1 MRMIRAVAIMLALTV
16 TITLVGCVS
25 YVDLSDRAIVQAIG
39 IDYLPDKKVYRISMQ
54 YFNQSSEGGQ
64 NQIDKTQDNVLKS
77 VGEGESIF
85 AAAKNASMLTGK
97 DLLLSEN
104 RLIIIG
110 KELRKYKLCDT
121 LEFFVGNYHS
131 HPQAYVAAAEDTA
144 EELLDIRF
152 KEGSTSSQRLANLI
166 HNASV
171 ESRNKST
178 YPYQVMTMLCTST
191 ESAFLPLLRTAT
203 LKTDVTIP
211 KETGGGKG
219 NGGGEEQSEDGE
231 KTIILDGGVV
241 FKGGKELC
249 RVDNDGAMAIFFMND
264 MPSEYSFTVPL
275 GQNVK
280 PSVMLI
286 GVTRSIKA
294 TEYNGKVK
302 FDVSFSASG
311 KIGSKGGMKEDEK
324 KAAEKVAEPAEMELK
339 RKIESSVIP
348 IAEKGCDVF
357 GLENTLRRCC
367 NRFYRENK
375 DRVGEIIAESEIEVN
390 VNIDI
395 FSQGI
400 GGA

>member
-1 MRMIRAVAIMLALTV
+1 MKIFRTTAVLMLAV
-16 TITLVGCVS
+16 FTLSLCGCVN
-25 YVDLSDRAIVQAIG
+25 YVDLADRAIVQAIG

-77 VGEGESIF
+77 VGEGDNVFS
-85 AAAKNASMLTGK
+85 AAKNASLLTGK

-110 KELRKYKLCDT
+110 KELRKYDLEQT
-121 LEFFVGNYHS
+121 MEFFIGNFHS
-131 HPQAYVAAAEDTA
+131 HPQAYVAAAENTA

-152 KEGSTSSQRLANLI
+152 KEGSTSSQRLADLI
-166 HNASV
+166 RNAASEGRCV
-171 ESRNKST
+171 YS
-178 YPYQVMTMLCTST
+178 YPYRVMTMLCTGT
-191 ESAFLPLLRTAT
+191 RSAFLPLLKTAE

-211 KETGGGKG
+211 KEGRDSGK
-219 NGGGEEQSEDGE
+219 GGGEEQSEDGE
-231 KTIILDGGVV
+231 TTIILDGGVV

-249 RVDNDGAMAIFFMND
+249 RVDDDGAMAIFFMND

-275 GQNVK
+275 GQNAK
-280 PSVMLI
+280 PSVTLI
-286 GVTRSIKA
+286 EVTRSIKA
-294 TEYNGKVK
+294 AEYNGKVK
-302 FDVSFSASG
+302 FDVTFSASG
-311 KIGSKGGMKEDEK
+311 KIGSKGGIKEDEK

-367 NRFYRENK
+367 NRFYRENM

>member
-39 IDYLPDKKVYRISMQ
+39 IDYVPDKKVYRISMQ

-249 RVDNDGAMAIFFMND
+249 KVDNDGAMAIFFMND

-275 GQNVK
+275 GQNAK

-324 KAAEKVAEPAEMELK
+324 KPPK
-339 RKIESSVIP
+339 R
-348 IAEKGCDVF
+348 
-357 GLENTLRRCC
+357 
-367 NRFYRENK
+367 
-375 DRVGEIIAESEIEVN
+375 
-390 VNIDI
+390 
-395 FSQGI
+395 
-400 GGA
+400 

>member
-1 MRMIRAVAIMLALTV
+1 MTKIFRTAAVLVSTLLTLGLCGCANYIDLA
-16 TITLVGCVS
+16 
-25 YVDLSDRAIVQAIG
+25 DRAIVQAIG

-110 KELRKYKLCDT
+110 KELRKYKLGDT

-166 HNASV
+166 RNASV

-249 RVDNDGAMAIFFMND
+249 RVDDDGAMAIFFMND

-275 GQNVK
+275 GQNAK
-280 PSVMLI
+280 PSVTLI
-286 GVTRSIKA
+286 EVTRSIKA
-294 TEYNGKVK
+294 AEYSGKVK
-302 FDVSFSASG
+302 FDVTFSASG
-311 KIGSKGGMKEDEK
+311 KIGTKGGIKEDE
-324 KAAEKVAEPAEMELK
+324 PK
-339 RKIESSVIP
+339 R
-348 IAEKGCDVF
+348 
-357 GLENTLRRCC
+357 
-367 NRFYRENK
+367 
-375 DRVGEIIAESEIEVN
+375 
-390 VNIDI
+390 
-395 FSQGI
+395 
-400 GGA
+400 